1 MTEKGQR
8 DSILLNLED
17 PDHLSLL
24 NGKVKFAPGLL
35 PGVENDGMK
44 ANSWVRAEPRLASY
58 DDSDWQDSDN
68 LRRVVGTGLTCA
80 WYRFTIT
87 LPLKLKELDVEGAQ
101 IWFSTSIDDYGE
113 IWADYPDDPAYK
125 PAQGIADN
133 KLSPVLGYN
142 TENRIL
148 LSEYATPNRTH
159 VIACLAI
166 NGPLAQPLGGVFL
179 RYARLEVSQG
189 FAKRP
194 IG

>member
-1 MTEKGQR
+1 MVQKRQL
-8 DSILLNLED
+8 DSILLNLD
-17 PDHLSLL
+17 DTDHLALL
-24 NGKVKFAPGLL
+24 NGRVKFAPGLL
-35 PGVENDGMK
+35 PGIENDGMK
-44 ANSWVRAEPRLASY
+44 ANSSVQAPCRLESY
-58 DDSDWQDSDN
+58 DDSNWEDICN
-68 LRRVVGTGLTCA
+68 LRRVLGTGLTCA

-87 LPLKLKELDVEGAQ
+87 LPLKIKGLDVGGAQ

-113 IWADYPDDPAYK
+113 IWVDYPDDPTYK

-148 LSEYATPNRTH
+148 ISESAIPNKTH

-179 RYARLEVSQG
+179 RYARLEINQG
-189 FAKRP
+189 FAKLP

>member
-1 MTEKGQR
+1 MAQKEQR

-35 PGVENDGMK
+35 PGVENDGMT

-58 DDSDWQDSDN
+58 DDSDWQDTDN

-101 IWFSTSIDDYGE
+101 IWFSTCI
-113 IWADYPDDPAYK
+113 
-125 PAQGIADN
+125 
-133 KLSPVLGYN
+133 
-142 TENRIL
+142 
-148 LSEYATPNRTH
+148 
-159 VIACLAI
+159 
-166 NGPLAQPLGGVFL
+166 
-179 RYARLEVSQG
+179 
-189 FAKRP
+189 
-194 IG
+194 

>member
-87 LPLKLKELDVEGAQ
+87 LPLKLKELDVL
-101 IWFSTSIDDYGE
+101 
-113 IWADYPDDPAYK
+113 K
-125 PAQGIADN
+125 
-133 KLSPVLGYN
+133 
-142 TENRIL
+142 
-148 LSEYATPNRTH
+148 
-159 VIACLAI
+159 
-166 NGPLAQPLGGVFL
+166 
-179 RYARLEVSQG
+179 
-189 FAKRP
+189 
-194 IG
+194 